1 MVFEGFVVPDP
12 LVAGGLGLATVVVAG
27 LLALIRPPVT
37 RAVVLG
43 FAPWMVLGGLLH
55 VLHRMHLAVDE
66 ELLPGSVA
74 VLFSAPSV
82 YLTTALL
89 AGLVWAAVGATRD
102 GGDRA
107 RAAAPLAATG
117 TLTTLAVGVFGARE
131 AGREFALDPALA
143 LAGLVGSL
151 ALAGVVSLA
160 LAAWRPAVVEATGS
174 VGALVVFAHVFDAL
188 TTAIG
193 VELLDAGERSTA
205 PQFVLDLAAA
215 LPTADLLGV
224 AWLFVLLKV
233 ALAVGIVVLF
243 HDYVKERPGEGAL
256 FLGVVAAVGLGPG
269 AHNFFLFAFGV

>member
-1 MVFEGFVVPDP
+1 MVFEDFVVPDP
-12 LVAGGLGLATVVVAG
+12 LVVAG
-27 LLALIRPPVT
+27 LALAALTVVGILVLVRPAVSP
-37 RAVVLG
+37 AVVLG

-82 YLTTALL
+82 YLTTAIL
-89 AGLVWAAVGATRD
+89 AGLVWAGTGATADRGPDAPATLAVTGSLATVAVGAF
-102 GGDRA
+102 GA
-107 RAAAPLAATG
+107 RAAS
-117 TLTTLAVGVFGARE
+117 
-131 AGREFALDPALA
+131 REFGLDPGLA

-151 ALAGVVSLA
+151 ALSGLVYLA
-160 LAAWRPAVVEATGS
+160 LAAWRPAVVEATRA
-174 VGALVVFAHVFDAL
+174 VGALVIFAHVLDAL

-224 AWLFVLLKV
+224 AWLFVLLKI
-233 ALAVGIVVLF
+233 ALAVGIVALF
-243 HDYVKERPGEGAL
+243 RGYVEERPGEGAF

>member
-1 MVFEGFVVPDP
+1 MVFEDFVVPDP
-12 LVAGGLGLATVVVAG
+12 LIGGGLLLATLAVAG
-27 LLALIRPPVT
+27 LLTRVRPPASP
-37 RAVVLG
+37 AVVLG

-55 VLHRMHLAVDE
+55 VLHRMHLALDE
-66 ELLPGSVA
+66 ELLPGTVA
-74 VLFSAPSV
+74 ALLSAPSV
-82 YLTTALL
+82 YLTTFLL
-89 AGLVWAAVGATRD
+89 AGLVWAGAGAT
-102 GGDRA
+102 DRPDTP
-107 RAAAPLAATG
+107 AALAVTG
-117 TLTTLAVGVFGARE
+117 TLATLVVGVLGARE
-131 AGREFALDPALA
+131 AGREFALDPVFPLV
-143 LAGLVGSL
+143 GLVGSL
-151 ALAGVVSLA
+151 ALAGLVSLA
-160 LAAWRPAVVEATGS
+160 LAARRPDVVEATRS
-174 VGALVVFAHVFDAL
+174 AGALVIFAHVFDAL

-243 HDYVKERPGEGAL
+243 HEYVDERPGEGAL